1 MNIDYELYRIFYIVA
16 KNGNITRAS
25 KELLISEPAVS
36 KSIKNLEGYLGAPLF
51 TRTKKGVNLTTEGI
65 TLYEYISKGIEY
77 FKSGEAKF
85 NELINLESGTIRI
98 GINTTLTK
106 EFLMP
111 YLETFHKLY
120 PNINIEIRTNLT
132 SELKSMLK
140 DGLIDMHI
148 LNLTNEE
155 TKNDFNIIK
164 CKTITDCFVSNKPI
178 KEKISIKE
186 LNNYPLILQ
195 DKNSNTRK
203 FLDDFANKYEIT
215 LKPKI
220 EIGSY
225 YLVSEFSRIG
235 LGIGYVTKDYIKN
248 NLDNKELFI
257 VPIKEKIPSREIG
270 ILLNKNTT
278 PNFSTKELIK
288 IITQKLLIN

>member
-248 NLDNKELFI
+248 NLDNKELFV

-288 IITQKLLIN
+288 IITQNTTN

>member
-235 LGIGYVTKDYIKN
+235 LGIGYVTKNYIKN

-257 VPIKEKIPSREIG
+257 VPIKEKIPSREIC

-288 IITQKLLIN
+288 IITQNGTK

>member
-16 KNGNITRAS
+16 KNGNITRSS

-235 LGIGYVTKDYIKN
+235 LGIGYITKNYIKN

-288 IITQKLLIN
+288 IITQNTTN

>member
-16 KNGNITRAS
+16 KNGNITRSS

-51 TRTKKGVNLTTEGI
+51 TRTKKGVNLTTEGV

-235 LGIGYVTKDYIKN
+235 LGIGYVTKNYIKN

-288 IITQKLLIN
+288 IITQNTTN

>member
-203 FLDDFANKYEIT
+203 FLDNFANKYEIT

-235 LGIGYVTKDYIKN
+235 LGIGYVTKNYIKN

-288 IITQKLLIN
+288 IITQNTTN

>member
-36 KSIKNLEGYLGAPLF
+36 KSIKNLEGYLGASLF

-235 LGIGYVTKDYIKN
+235 LGIGYVTKNYIKN

-288 IITQKLLIN
+288 IITQNTTN

>member
-16 KNGNITRAS
+16 KNGNITRSS

-235 LGIGYVTKDYIKN
+235 LGIGYVTKNYIKN
-248 NLDNKELFI
+248 NLDKKELFI

-288 IITQKLLIN
+288 IITQNGTK

>member
-77 FKSGEAKF
+77 FKSGETKF

-235 LGIGYVTKDYIKN
+235 LGIGYVTKNYIKN

-288 IITQKLLIN
+288 IITQNTTN

>member
-1 MNIDYELYRIFYIVA
+1 M
-16 KNGNITRAS
+16 
-25 KELLISEPAVS
+25 
-36 KSIKNLEGYLGAPLF
+36 
-51 TRTKKGVNLTTEGI
+51 
-65 TLYEYISKGIEY
+65 SKGIEY

-111 YLETFHKLY
+111 YLENFHKLY

-203 FLDDFANKYEIT
+203 FLDDFANKHEIT

-257 VPIKEKIPSREIG
+257 VPIKERIPSREIG

-288 IITQKLLIN
+288 IITQNGTK

>member
-51 TRTKKGVNLTTEGI
+51 TRTKKGVNLKTEGI

-235 LGIGYVTKDYIKN
+235 LGIGYVTKNYIKN

-288 IITQKLLIN
+288 IITQNGTK

>member
-16 KNGNITRAS
+16 KNGNITRSS

-257 VPIKEKIPSREIG
+257 VSIKEKIPSREIG

-288 IITQKLLIN
+288 IITQNGTK

>member
-16 KNGNITRAS
+16 KNGNITRSS

-98 GINTTLTK
+98 GINTTLAK

-288 IITQKLLIN
+288 IITQNGTK

>member
-51 TRTKKGVNLTTEGI
+51 TRTKKGVNLTTEGV

-195 DKNSNTRK
+195 DKISNTRK

-235 LGIGYVTKDYIKN
+235 LGIGYVTKNYIKN

-288 IITQKLLIN
+288 IITQNTTN

>member
-235 LGIGYVTKDYIKN
+235 LGIGYVTKNYIKN

-257 VPIKEKIPSREIG
+257 VPIKEKIPYREIG

-288 IITQKLLIN
+288 IITQNGTK

>member
-132 SELKSMLK
+132 SKLKSMLK

-235 LGIGYVTKDYIKN
+235 LGIGYVTKNYIKN
-248 NLDNKELFI
+248 NLDKKELFI

-288 IITQKLLIN
+288 IITQNTTN

>member
-16 KNGNITRAS
+16 KNENITRAS

-235 LGIGYVTKDYIKN
+235 LGIGYVTKNYIKN

-288 IITQKLLIN
+288 IITQNGTK

>member
-111 YLETFHKLY
+111 YLETFNKLY

-235 LGIGYVTKDYIKN
+235 LGIGYVTKNYIKN

-288 IITQKLLIN
+288 IITQNGTK

>member
-111 YLETFHKLY
+111 YLETFNKLY

-220 EIGSY
+220 EIGRY

-235 LGIGYVTKDYIKN
+235 LGIGYVTKNYIKN

-288 IITQKLLIN
+288 IITQNTTN

>member
-16 KNGNITRAS
+16 KNGNITRSS

-155 TKNDFNIIK
+155 TKNDFDIIK

-235 LGIGYVTKDYIKN
+235 LGIGYVTKNYIKN

-288 IITQKLLIN
+288 IITQNGTK

>member
-16 KNGNITRAS
+16 KNGNITRSS

-36 KSIKNLEGYLGAPLF
+36 KSIKNLEGFLGAPLF

-215 LKPKI
+215 LKPKT

-235 LGIGYVTKDYIKN
+235 LGIGYVTKNYIKN

-288 IITQKLLIN
+288 IITQNGTK

>member
-16 KNGNITRAS
+16 KNGNITRSS

-132 SELKSMLK
+132 SKLKSMLK

-235 LGIGYVTKDYIKN
+235 LGIGYVTKNYIKN

-288 IITQKLLIN
+288 IITQNGTK

>member
-235 LGIGYVTKDYIKN
+235 LGIGYVTKNYIKN

-257 VPIKEKIPSREIG
+257 VPIKEKIPSRDIG

-288 IITQKLLIN
+288 IITQNTTN

>member
-16 KNGNITRAS
+16 KNGSITRSS

-36 KSIKNLEGYLGAPLF
+36 KSIKNLEGFLGAPLF

-155 TKNDFNIIK
+155 TKNNFNIIK

-195 DKNSNTRK
+195 DKKSNTRK
-203 FLDDFANKYEIT
+203 FLDDFANKYEVT

-235 LGIGYVTKDYIKN
+235 LGIGYVTKDYIKT

-288 IITQKLLIN
+288 IITQNGTK

>member
-36 KSIKNLEGYLGAPLF
+36 KSIKNLEGYLGTPLF

-235 LGIGYVTKDYIKN
+235 LGIGYVTKNYIKN
-248 NLDNKELFI
+248 NLDKKELFI

-288 IITQKLLIN
+288 IITQNTTN

>member
-16 KNGNITRAS
+16 KNGNITRSS

-235 LGIGYVTKDYIKN
+235 LGIGYVTKDYIRN

-288 IITQKLLIN
+288 IITQNGTK

>member
-16 KNGNITRAS
+16 KNGNITRSS

-120 PNINIEIRTNLT
+120 PNINIKIRTNLT

-215 LKPKI
+215 LKRKI

-235 LGIGYVTKDYIKN
+235 LGIGYVTKNYIKK

-288 IITQKLLIN
+288 IITQNTTN

>member
-203 FLDDFANKYEIT
+203 FLDDFANKYEVT

-288 IITQKLLIN
+288 IITQNTTN

>member
-178 KEKISIKE
+178 KEKISIKD

-235 LGIGYVTKDYIKN
+235 LGIGYVTKNYIKN
-248 NLDNKELFI
+248 NLDKKELFI

-288 IITQKLLIN
+288 IITQNTTN

>member
-16 KNGNITRAS
+16 KNGNITRSS

-235 LGIGYVTKDYIKN
+235 LGIGYVTKNYIKN
-248 NLDNKELFI
+248 NLDKKELFI

-288 IITQKLLIN
+288 IITQNTTN

>member
-203 FLDDFANKYEIT
+203 FLDNFANKYEIT

-288 IITQKLLIN
+288 IITQNTTN

>member
-25 KELLISEPAVS
+25 KKLLISEPAVS

-203 FLDDFANKYEIT
+203 FLDNFANKYEIT

-220 EIGSY
+220 EIGNY

-235 LGIGYVTKDYIKN
+235 LGIGYVTKNYIKN

-288 IITQKLLIN
+288 IITQNTTN

>member
-16 KNGNITRAS
+16 KNGNITRSS

-36 KSIKNLEGYLGAPLF
+36 KSIKNLEGFLGAPLF

-235 LGIGYVTKDYIKN
+235 LGIGYVTKNYIKN

-288 IITQKLLIN
+288 IITQNTTN

>member
-132 SELKSMLK
+132 SELKSILK

-203 FLDDFANKYEIT
+203 FLDNFANKYEIT

-288 IITQKLLIN
+288 IITQNTTN

>member
-1 MNIDYELYRIFYIVA
+1 MNIDYELYRIFYIVV

-235 LGIGYVTKDYIKN
+235 LGIGYVTKNYIKN

-288 IITQKLLIN
+288 IITQNTTN

>member
-51 TRTKKGVNLTTEGI
+51 TRTKKGVNLTTEGV

-235 LGIGYVTKDYIKN
+235 FGIGYVTKNYIKN

-288 IITQKLLIN
+288 IITQNTTN

>member
-51 TRTKKGVNLTTEGI
+51 TRTKKGVNLTTEGV

-164 CKTITDCFVSNKPI
+164 YKTITDCFVSNKPI

-235 LGIGYVTKDYIKN
+235 LGIGYVTKNYIKN

-288 IITQKLLIN
+288 IITQNTTN

>member
-16 KNGNITRAS
+16 KNRNITRSS

-235 LGIGYVTKDYIKN
+235 LGIGYVTKNYIKN
-248 NLDNKELFI
+248 NLDKKELFI

-288 IITQKLLIN
+288 IITQNGTK

>member
-203 FLDDFANKYEIT
+203 FLDDFANKHEIT

-257 VPIKEKIPSREIG
+257 VPIKERIPSREIG

-288 IITQKLLIN
+288 IITQNGTK

>member
-178 KEKISIKE
+178 KEKISIKD

-257 VPIKEKIPSREIG
+257 VPIKEEIPSREIG
-270 ILLNKNTT
+270 ILLNKNNT

-288 IITQKLLIN
+288 IITQNTTN